1 MNLYSTPNI
10 PVRISTTTT
19 PLTWVGV
26 VVLVYTTFSFF
37 CFLDLSIHVLA
48 RYNGAM
54 KLLVTHRG
62 PDLDAIASLWVLKR
76 FHTQVYGDAKLY
88 FVNAGDS
95 IDLRTAADMGFA
107 IEDVTHVDTG
117 LGEFDHHQEDRG
129 KKRICATSLV
139 IDYVVSIHPEL
150 GKDKALQY
158 LSEFVTAIDH
168 FEEQQWP
175 NAADLKNQFMIHSL
189 IEGIRRS
196 GQAPDDEA
204 TAHFGFLCL
213 DAAYAGIL
221 EQIQAQEDLDTK
233 KQEFS
238 TPWGTGVGIES
249 ANDEVVKLAQK
260 SGYVVAVRKDPNK
273 GDIRIKAVPGRGID
287 LTPIEKKVK
296 QMDSVGRWYFH
307 PGKTMLLNG
316 SSKDSSRLPSP
327 LTLQQIMTLFEQLP
341 KEG

>member
-1 MNLYSTPNI
+1 MGWGGRLGLHNFFFF
-10 PVRISTTTT
+10 
-19 PLTWVGV
+19 
-26 VVLVYTTFSFF
+26 FSFP
-37 CFLDLSIHVLA
+37 DLSIHTVF

-88 FVNAGDS
+88 FVNAGDA
-95 IDLRTAADMGFA
+95 IDLRTAADMGFS

-139 IDYVVSIHPEL
+139 IDYVISIHPEL
-150 GKDKALQY
+150 AHDKVLQF
-158 LSEFVTAIDH
+158 LSEFVTSIDH
-168 FEEQQWP
+168 FEEQSWP
-175 NAADLKNQFMIHSL
+175 NAADLKNQLMIHSL

-221 EQIQAQEDLDTK
+221 EQLQAQEDLDTK

-273 GDIRIKAVPGRGID
+273 GDIRIKAVPGKGID
-287 LTPIEKKVK
+287 LTPIANKVK
-296 QMDSVGRWYFH
+296 QMDTVGRWYFH

-341 KEG
+341 KEV